1 MCGVPIGKS
10 WKDYLWWRLRVAR
23 PVGQLLW
30 WNGSHPFQV
39 LLVSRGQQRLQL
51 SPVTPEQVNWLRGLE
66 RRHSQSNKLPECSG
80 VTRRKERKKMQTP
93 GPKRRSVGRD
103 SPGLFSPWMNTSILS
118 LSSPT
123 GLLPVSPHSH
133 LAKLHLLPQK
143 TG

>member
-1 MCGVPIGKS
+1 MCGVPVGKC
-10 WKDYLWWRLRVAR
+10 WRDYLWWHLRVAW
-23 PVGQLLW
+23 PVGQLLL

-51 SPVTPEQVNWLRGLE
+51 SPVTPEHVNQLWGPE

-80 VTRRKERKKMQTP
+80 VTRRKERKKMLMP
-93 GPKRRSVGRD
+93 GPKRRSVGRNP
-103 SPGLFSPWMNTSILS
+103 PGLFSPWMNTSILS

-123 GLLPVSPHSH
+123 GPLPVGPHSH
-133 LAKLHLLPQK
+133 LKLHLPPQK